1 MGILAFVFGMI
12 LFVPV
17 LFFITLS
24 AVSIIFA
31 DSLIVAIICAILT
44 GVYLHVHPV
53 ICILIGFIVM
63 AGVTFLYLKEKGSL
77 ILTIVST
84 ASWMYLAGFFT
95 RELGGDL
102 LWSIFAAA
110 ITAVIIWLLHMKART
125 MIGIS

>member
-17 LFFITLS
+17 LFYITLC
-24 AVSIIFA
+24 AVNIIFA
-31 DSLIVAIICAILT
+31 DSLIIAIICAILIR
-44 GVYLHVHPV
+44 VYLHMHPV
-53 ICILIGFIVM
+53 ICILMGLLVM
-63 AGVTFLYLKEKGSL
+63 AGMTCAYLKEKGSL
-77 ILTIVST
+77 ILTLVST
-84 ASWMYLAGFFT
+84 ASWTYLAWFFM
-95 RELGGDL
+95 RELGRDL